1 MFKKIPAALL
11 LALAATATMPAAF
24 AAERGRITEACK
36 ADIKKLCPGVK
47 PGGGR
52 IAECLKDKKDQM
64 SDECKADLAKEAAA
78 KKGGSS

>member
-1 MFKKIPAALL
+1 MLTKISAPLL
-11 LALAATATMPAAF
+11 LALAAAALAPSTF
-24 AAERGRITEACK
+24 AAERGRVTEACK

-64 SDECKADLAKEAAA
+64 SDECKADLAKNAAA

>member
-1 MFKKIPAALL
+1 MLTKISAPLL
-11 LALAATATMPAAF
+11 LALAAAALAPSAF
-24 AAERGRITEACK
+24 AAERGRVTEACK

-64 SDECKADLAKEAAA
+64 SDECKADLAKNAAA